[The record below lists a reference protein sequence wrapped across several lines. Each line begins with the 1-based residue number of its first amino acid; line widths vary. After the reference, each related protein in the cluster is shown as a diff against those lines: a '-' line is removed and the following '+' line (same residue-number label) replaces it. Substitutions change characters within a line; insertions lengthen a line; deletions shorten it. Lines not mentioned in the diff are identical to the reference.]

1 MPVTRYARSS
11 DGSQIAY
18 QVIGDGAVNV
28 LVAAPN
34 FIPVDLLWDEPR
46 ALQFQHRLS
55 SFARHIWFD
64 FRGTGASSGI
74 AATDERLVE
83 NWVEDMIA
91 VIDEVGCERVAVVQL
106 WGAGI
111 GPLFAATHPGR
122 TSALVLVN
130 TTARVRRADDYP
142 QGWADEELEG
152 FVALGGEMFSVE
164 VMAPNLVADTDFR
177 RWYERAVRLGA
188 PPDIR
193 RRRFMAAMNTDTR
206 GVLGSV
212 QAPTLVIGQSGSLLQ
227 GQRRYIADHVPD
239 AAIRRGVRY
248 GSTSLY

>member
-1 MPVTRYARSS
+1 M
-11 DGSQIAY
+11 
-18 QVIGDGAVNV
+18 
-28 LVAAPN
+28 
-34 FIPVDLLWDEPR
+34 
-46 ALQFQHRLS
+46 
-55 SFARHIWFD
+55 
-64 FRGTGASSGI
+64 
-74 AATDERLVE
+74 E

-142 QGWADEELEG
+142 EGWADEELEG

-206 GVLGSV
+206 GVFGFGS
-212 QAPTLVIGQSGSLLQ
+212 APTLVIGQSGSLLQ

-239 AAIRRGVRY
+239 ARFVEVSVPGHDTAIYEGRPPWITPSAPCPTGGIRCATRSASAVWMMRTTVSGRSSDDPVAAR
-248 GSTSLY
+248 S

>member
-1 MPVTRYARSS
+1 MPVTWYARSS

-55 SFARHIWFD
+55 SSARHIWFD
-64 FRGTGASSGI
+64 FRGTGASSGSRPR
-74 AATDERLVE
+74 TNDSWRTGC
-83 NWVEDMIA
+83 EDMIA

-122 TSALVLVN
+122 TSAMVLVN

-142 QGWADEELEG
+142 EGWADEELEG

-177 RWYERAVRLGA
+177 RWYRAAVAPGRATGYPAQAIYGGDEHRHARCVGFGSGTHLGDRSELQPA
-188 PPDIR
+188 ARATALYR
-193 RRRFMAAMNTDTR
+193 RSRSRC
-206 GVLGSV
+206 
-212 QAPTLVIGQSGSLLQ
+212 
-227 GQRRYIADHVPD
+227 
-239 AAIRRGVRY
+239 AIRRGVRY